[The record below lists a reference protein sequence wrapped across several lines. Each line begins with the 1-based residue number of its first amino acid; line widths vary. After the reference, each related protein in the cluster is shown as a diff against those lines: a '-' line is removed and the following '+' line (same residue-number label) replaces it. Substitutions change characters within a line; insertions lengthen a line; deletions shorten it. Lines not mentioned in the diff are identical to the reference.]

1 MGRCTLKRKLI
12 SLILTV
18 TISLSLGSTAFA
30 ASESQ
35 TPKLVAKTAVSIDAD
50 TGELIYGNKAD
61 TKVYPASTTKLL
73 TALMLVDAKKS
84 TDVLTYTKSAQE
96 QPSASINKDVKP
108 LKPGEKITVD
118 NALKGLLIYSA
129 NDIAYMI
136 AGNLTGKLDASV
148 KDTNTAFSPLMNKKI
163 AALGLK
169 NTHFITANG
178 LFDKDHYSTA
188 YDMSVI
194 AKAAFSNKLI
204 LDAVKQEKATVQTE
218 SGLSIPIT
226 NRNKLILPSE
236 TSLYDKTCIGG
247 KTGYLNNA
255 GKCLIAVFNRNNR
268 KIIGVVMDSS
278 YDAQDTQVFKDME
291 NLINYSYTINYTKL
305 YSSGST
311 VKTEAV
317 TYKPLKF
324 FGPSKT
330 VSVPLVLKEDVNYY
344 KNDIND
350 KEKKLTVNTPSL
362 NVWKLNTDTAVGTV
376 TLTERGINKTYKL
389 YPALSSGSIIGS
401 NKLTYAAAFI
411 GTVLCIGLVLALI
424 GKISS
429 LTRRKNRRKSRYR

>member
-1 MGRCTLKRKLI
+1 
-12 SLILTV
+12 
-18 TISLSLGSTAFA
+18 
-30 ASESQ
+30 
-35 TPKLVAKTAVSIDAD
+35 
-50 TGELIYGNKAD
+50 
-61 TKVYPASTTKLL
+61 
-73 TALMLVDAKKS
+73 
-84 TDVLTYTKSAQE
+84 
-96 QPSASINKDVKP
+96 
-108 LKPGEKITVD
+108 
-118 NALKGLLIYSA
+118 
-129 NDIAYMI
+129 
-136 AGNLTGKLDASV
+136 
-148 KDTNTAFSPLMNKKI
+148 
-163 AALGLK
+163 
-169 NTHFITANG
+169 
-178 LFDKDHYSTA
+178 
-188 YDMSVI
+188 MSVI

-226 NRNKLILPSE
+226 NRNKLILPNE

-247 KTGYLNNA
+247 KTGYLNDA

-291 NLINYSYTINYTKL
+291 SLVNYSYTINYTKL

>member
-148 KDTNTAFSPLMNKKI
+148 KDTNTAFSPLMNKK
-163 AALGLK
+163 
-169 NTHFITANG
+169 
-178 LFDKDHYSTA
+178 
-188 YDMSVI
+188 
-194 AKAAFSNKLI
+194 
-204 LDAVKQEKATVQTE
+204 
-218 SGLSIPIT
+218 
-226 NRNKLILPSE
+226 
-236 TSLYDKTCIGG
+236 
-247 KTGYLNNA
+247 
-255 GKCLIAVFNRNNR
+255 
-268 KIIGVVMDSS
+268 
-278 YDAQDTQVFKDME
+278 
-291 NLINYSYTINYTKL
+291 
-305 YSSGST
+305 
-311 VKTEAV
+311 
-317 TYKPLKF
+317 
-324 FGPSKT
+324 
-330 VSVPLVLKEDVNYY
+330 
-344 KNDIND
+344 
-350 KEKKLTVNTPSL
+350 
-362 NVWKLNTDTAVGTV
+362 
-376 TLTERGINKTYKL
+376 
-389 YPALSSGSIIGS
+389 
-401 NKLTYAAAFI
+401 
-411 GTVLCIGLVLALI
+411 
-424 GKISS
+424 
-429 LTRRKNRRKSRYR
+429 